1 MKSGGKSLSSHLNNM
16 QVSIP
21 LEDGSNKSGRS
32 KSVQRGASVNVEETS
47 SLLLDGIDPFNKGQ
61 KFGTGLKAAT
71 TSRGSNVSS
80 KFGCTAPSSFDRS
93 FEGSGSIYPN
103 PDNRSNQDQIRG
115 RLTLPHLTHCQ
126 AKSLD
131 MPKNQSSAFQN
142 MLHGFSN
149 NSVNEMNQTKSLDIS
164 PAQTSEVNTT
174 SENNSIT
181 SMPRPTISIHIR
193 KPTVKS
199 SIHGKQETL
208 KIYLKV
214 LF

>member
-1 MKSGGKSLSSHLNNM
+1 M

-21 LEDGSNKSGRS
+21 QEGGSNKSGRS
-32 KSVQRGASVNVEETS
+32 KSVQRGASINVEETS
-47 SLLLDGIDPFNKGQ
+47 SLLLDGIDPFNTGQ

-93 FEGSGSIYPN
+93 FEGSGSIYPSN
-103 PDNRSNQDQIRG
+103 PDHHSNQDKIRG

-131 MPKNQSSAFQN
+131 MPNNQSSAFQN

-149 NSVNEMNQTKSLDIS
+149 NSVNEINQTKSLDIS

-199 SIHGKQETL
+199 SVHGKQERL
-208 KIYLKV
+208 EIHYL
-214 LF
+214 